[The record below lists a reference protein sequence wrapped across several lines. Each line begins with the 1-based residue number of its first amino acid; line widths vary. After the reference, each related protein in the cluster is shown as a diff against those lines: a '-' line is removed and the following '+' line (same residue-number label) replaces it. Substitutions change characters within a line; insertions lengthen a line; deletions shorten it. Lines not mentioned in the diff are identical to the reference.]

1 MPFALA
7 LSPRNEAEFSAQ
19 EAGSGGLDVVLSVL
33 VRRVFVAER
42 ILNTG
47 RLIPRPGGL
56 QAGRLKICAPA
67 VHEGSSRAMSMID
80 YDAKPVT
87 PQVVLVGHRASSAG
101 YSIRDFLS
109 RNGVPYEWV
118 DLDDSAR
125 VEELLSPSERS
136 VDQLPVCILPNGM
149 RLAPATVEDVAAGL
163 GMVSAPALSEYDLA
177 IVGAGP
183 AGLASAVYAA
193 SEGLR
198 AVAIEAVAP
207 GGQAGTT
214 SMIENYLG
222 FPQGISGSELA
233 TRASAQARRFG
244 AEVLLARRLA
254 DVATDGTGYVAHL
267 SDGTTVRSRA
277 MLVASGVDW
286 RRLDVPGIDELLGS
300 GVYYGAGP
308 SEAVTC
314 SGCRVAIVGGGN
326 SAGQAVIRFSRY
338 AAHVTLLVRGGSLE
352 ASMSQYL
359 IRQLKELRNVDVR
372 TNTEVVGLEADTHL
386 RALIVSSGGTT
397 MRLATEAL
405 FVCIGGVPRTQGAA
419 KVGVAL
425 DRAGYVR
432 TGAELSSPPGAL
444 AGWPLSRQPLP
455 LETNLP
461 GLFAAGDVRSGSIK
475 RCAAAIGEGS
485 MAVALVH
492 QRLAEVGGE

>member
-1 MPFALA
+1 M
-7 LSPRNEAEFSAQ
+7 
-19 EAGSGGLDVVLSVL
+19 
-33 VRRVFVAER
+33 
-42 ILNTG
+42 
-47 RLIPRPGGL
+47 
-56 QAGRLKICAPA
+56 
-67 VHEGSSRAMSMID
+67 
-80 YDAKPVT
+80 T
-87 PQVVLVGHRASSAG
+87 PQIVLVGHRASAVG

-118 DLDDSAR
+118 DVDDTER
-125 VEELLSPSERS
+125 VAGLLTAQETDP
-136 VDQLPVCILPNGM
+136 DQLPVCILPNGM
-149 RLAPATVEDVAAGL
+149 RLAPATLEGVAAGL
-163 GMVSAPALSEYDLA
+163 GMVSAPTLSEYDLT

-183 AGLASAVYAA
+183 AGLAAAVYAA

-198 AVAIEAVAP
+198 VVAIESVAP

-233 TRASAQARRFG
+233 TRAAAQARRFG

-254 DVATDGTGYVAHL
+254 DITREGPGYVACL

-277 MLVASGVDW
+277 MLLASGVEW
-286 RRLDVPGIDELLGS
+286 RRLEVPGIDELLGS

-314 SGCRVAIVGGGN
+314 TGCRVAIVGGGN

-338 AAHVTLLVRGGSLE
+338 AAHVTLLVRGSSLE

-359 IRQLKELRNVDVR
+359 ISQVSKLGNVEVKR
-372 TNTEVVGLEADTHL
+372 NTEVVDLEADTRL
-386 RALIVSSGGTT
+386 RALMVSSRGSVT
-397 MRLATEAL
+397 RLPADAL
-405 FVCIGGVPRTQGAA
+405 FVCIGGAPRTNGAA
-419 KVGVAL
+419 NVGLAL
-425 DRAGYVR
+425 DGAGYVR
-432 TGAELSSPPGAL
+432 TGAAISSSAGAL
-444 AGWPLSRQPLP
+444 DGWPLSRQPLL

-492 QRLAEVGGE
+492 QRLAEIGGE

>member
-1 MPFALA
+1 
-7 LSPRNEAEFSAQ
+7 
-19 EAGSGGLDVVLSVL
+19 
-33 VRRVFVAER
+33 
-42 ILNTG
+42 
-47 RLIPRPGGL
+47 
-56 QAGRLKICAPA
+56 
-67 VHEGSSRAMSMID
+67 MSMID
-80 YDAKPVT
+80 YDARPVT
-87 PQVVLVGHRASSAG
+87 PQVLLVGHRASSIG

-118 DLDDSAR
+118 DVDDTER
-125 VEELLSPSERS
+125 VGALLTPEERG
-136 VDQLPVCILPNGM
+136 VDRLPVCVLPNGA
-149 RLAPATVEDVAAGL
+149 RLAPATVQAVAEGL
-163 GMVSAPALSEYDLA
+163 GMVSAPSLSEYDLT
-177 IVGAGP
+177 IIGAGP
-183 AGLASAVYAA
+183 AGLAAAVYAA

-198 AVAIEAVAP
+198 AVAVEAVAP

-233 TRASAQARRFG
+233 TRANAQAKRFG

-254 DVATDGTGYVAHL
+254 DITRDGPGYIAHL
-267 SDGTTVRSRA
+267 SDGAALPSRA

-286 RRLDVPGIDELLGS
+286 RRLEVPGVDELLGS

-314 SGCRVAIVGGGN
+314 NGCQVVIVGGGN

-338 AAHVTLLVRGGSLE
+338 AARVTLLVRGRSLQS
-352 ASMSQYL
+352 SMSQYL
-359 IRQLKELRNVDVR
+359 ISQVEALGNVEVR
-372 TNTEVVGLEADTHL
+372 TNTEVVSLEADTRL
-386 RALIVSSGGTT
+386 RALMVTSEGSVA
-397 MRLATEAL
+397 RLSADAL
-405 FVCIGGVPRTQGAA
+405 FICIGGQPRTQGAA
-419 KVGVAL
+419 NVGLAL
-425 DRAGYVR
+425 DNAGFVR
-432 TGAELSSPPGAL
+432 TGAELRSSPHEL
-444 AGWPLSRQPLP
+444 DRWSLSRQPLP
-455 LETNLP
+455 LETSLP

>member
-1 MPFALA
+1 
-7 LSPRNEAEFSAQ
+7 
-19 EAGSGGLDVVLSVL
+19 
-33 VRRVFVAER
+33 
-42 ILNTG
+42 
-47 RLIPRPGGL
+47 
-56 QAGRLKICAPA
+56 
-67 VHEGSSRAMSMID
+67 MSMID
-80 YDAKPVT
+80 YDARPVT
-87 PQVVLVGHRASSAG
+87 PQVLLVGHRASSVG

-109 RNGVPYEWV
+109 RNGIPYEWV
-118 DLDDSAR
+118 DVDDAAR
-125 VEELLSPSERS
+125 VGALLPAEERGA
-136 VDQLPVCILPNGM
+136 DQLPVCVLPNGM
-149 RLAPATVEDVAAGL
+149 RLAPATLEGVAAGL
-163 GMVSAPALSEYDLA
+163 GMVSAPSLAEYDLT

-183 AGLASAVYAA
+183 AGLAAAVYAA

-233 TRASAQARRFG
+233 TRAAAQAKRFG

-254 DVATDGTGYVAHL
+254 DITRDGPGYVARL
-267 SDGTTVRSRA
+267 SDGTTVQSRA

-286 RRLDVPGIDELLGS
+286 RRLEVPGIDELLGS

-314 SGCRVAIVGGGN
+314 SGCRVVIVGGGN

-338 AAHVTLLVRGGSLE
+338 AAQVTLLVRGRSLE

-359 IRQLKELRNVDVR
+359 INQVKELGNVEVE
-372 TNTEVVGLEADTHL
+372 TNTEVVSLESDTRL
-386 RALIVSSGGTT
+386 RALMISSGGTVA
-397 MRLATEAL
+397 RLPAEAL
-405 FVCIGGVPRTQGAA
+405 FVCIGGVPRTQGTAA
-419 KVGVAL
+419 VGLAL
-425 DRAGYVR
+425 DGAGYVR
-432 TGAELSSPPGAL
+432 TGADLISSAGAL
-444 AGWPLSRQPLP
+444 DGWTLSRQPLP

-461 GLFAAGDVRSGSIK
+461 GLFTAGDVRSGSIK

-485 MAVALVH
+485 MVVALVH
-492 QRLAEVGGE
+492 QRLAELGGE

>member
-1 MPFALA
+1 
-7 LSPRNEAEFSAQ
+7 
-19 EAGSGGLDVVLSVL
+19 
-33 VRRVFVAER
+33 
-42 ILNTG
+42 
-47 RLIPRPGGL
+47 
-56 QAGRLKICAPA
+56 
-67 VHEGSSRAMSMID
+67 MSMID
-80 YDAKPVT
+80 YDARPVT
-87 PQVVLVGHRASSAG
+87 PQVLLIGHRASAVG

-118 DLDDSAR
+118 DVDDSER
-125 VEELLSPSERS
+125 VAALSPVKET
-136 VDQLPVCILPNGM
+136 DPGQLPVCILPNGI
-149 RLAPATVEDVAAGL
+149 RLAPATVEAVAEGL
-163 GMVSAPALSEYDLA
+163 GMVLAPTLSEYDLT

-183 AGLASAVYAA
+183 AGLAAAVYAA

-198 AVAIEAVAP
+198 AVAIESVAP

-233 TRASAQARRFG
+233 TRATAQARRFG

-254 DVATDGTGYVAHL
+254 DITKDGPGYVARL
-267 SDGTTVRSRA
+267 SDGASVRSRA
-277 MLVASGVDW
+277 MLLATGVDW

-300 GVYYGAGP
+300 GIYYGAGP

-338 AAHVTLLVRGGSLE
+338 AAQVALLVRASSLE

-359 IRQLKELRNVDVR
+359 ISQISKLGNVEVR
-372 TNTEVVGLEADTHL
+372 TNTEVVDFESDAHL
-386 RALIVSSGGTT
+386 RALMISSAGSVS
-397 MRLATEAL
+397 RLSAEAL
-405 FVCIGGVPRTQGAA
+405 FVCIGGEPRTKGAA
-419 KVGVAL
+419 QVGLAL
-425 DRAGYVR
+425 DRSGYVR
-432 TGAELSSPPGAL
+432 TGAELSSFAGAL
-444 AGWPLSRQPLP
+444 DGWGLSRQPLP

-492 QRLAEVGGE
+492 QRLAEIGGE

>member
-1 MPFALA
+1 
-7 LSPRNEAEFSAQ
+7 
-19 EAGSGGLDVVLSVL
+19 
-33 VRRVFVAER
+33 
-42 ILNTG
+42 
-47 RLIPRPGGL
+47 
-56 QAGRLKICAPA
+56 
-67 VHEGSSRAMSMID
+67 MSMID
-80 YDAKPVT
+80 YDARPVT
-87 PQVVLVGHRASSAG
+87 PQVLLVGHRASSVG

-109 RNGVPYEWV
+109 RNGVPYEWIDV
-118 DLDDSAR
+118 EDAER
-125 VEELLSPSERS
+125 VGALLSAGDMGS
-136 VDQLPVCILPNGM
+136 DQLPVCILPNGM
-149 RLAPATVEDVAAGL
+149 RLAPATLEGIAAGL
-163 GMVSAPALSEYDLA
+163 GMVSAPSLSEYDLT

-183 AGLASAVYAA
+183 AGLAAAVYAA

-198 AVAIEAVAP
+198 TVAIEAVAP

-233 TRASAQARRFG
+233 TRATAQARRFG
-244 AEVLLARRLA
+244 AEVLLARRLS
-254 DVATDGTGYVAHL
+254 DITSDGPGYVAQL
-267 SDGTTVRSRA
+267 SDGTALRSRA

-286 RRLDVPGIDELLGS
+286 RRLEVPGIDELLGS

-338 AAHVTLLVRGGSLE
+338 ATYVTLLVRGSSLE

-359 IRQLKELRNVDVR
+359 ISQVKELGNVEVR
-372 TNTEVVGLEADTHL
+372 TSAEVVGLESDTRLRGLVISSEGTEARLSAD
-386 RALIVSSGGTT
+386 
-397 MRLATEAL
+397 AL

-419 KVGVAL
+419 NVGLAQ
-425 DRAGYVR
+425 DGAGYVR
-432 TGAELSSPPGAL
+432 TGAELSSSAGAL
-444 AGWPLSRQPLP
+444 DGWTLSRQPLP
-455 LETNLP
+455 LETSLP

-492 QRLAEVGGE
+492 QRLAEVGGG